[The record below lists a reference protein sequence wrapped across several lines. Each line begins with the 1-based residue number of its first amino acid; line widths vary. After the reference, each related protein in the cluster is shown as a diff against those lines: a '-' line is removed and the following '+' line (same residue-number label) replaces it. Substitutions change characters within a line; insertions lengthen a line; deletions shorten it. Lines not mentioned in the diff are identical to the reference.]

1 MCNGRGCKRES
12 AVRAS
17 LRLGERATASAAG
30 GLGRGRRCATTGPE
44 AGVDLMVATR
54 TSPSKAEPMARE
66 PPRPA
71 TGAEAEIARTE
82 KLLHLLLW
90 GPN

>member
-1 MCNGRGCKRES
+1 MCEGRGCKRES

-17 LRLGERATASAAG
+17 LRPGERQTASAAG
-30 GLGRGRRCATTGPE
+30 GPGRGWHCATTEPE
-44 AGVDLMVATR
+44 AGVDHTVATR
-54 TSPSKAEPMARE
+54 TSLCKAEPMERE

>member
-1 MCNGRGCKRES
+1 MCNGRGCNRES

-17 LRLGERATASAAG
+17 LLLGERQTASAAG
-30 GLGRGRRCATTGPE
+30 GPGRGRHCATTEPE
-44 AGVDLMVATR
+44 AGVDHTVATR
-54 TSPSKAEPMARE
+54 TSLSKAEPMARE
-66 PPRPA
+66 PPRQT
-71 TGAEAEIARTE
+71 TGADAEIAKTE